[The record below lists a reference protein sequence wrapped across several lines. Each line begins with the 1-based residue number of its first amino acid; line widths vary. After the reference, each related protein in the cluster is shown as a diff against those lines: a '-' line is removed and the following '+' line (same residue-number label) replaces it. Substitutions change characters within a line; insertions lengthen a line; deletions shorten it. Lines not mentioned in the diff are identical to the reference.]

1 MTGPCCSVM
10 SGEAVKK
17 KVRDEVGYR
26 DAYAPKNL
34 FFLSNGDTAKERL
47 CFVETFLSM

>member
-1 MTGPCCSVM
+1 M
-10 SGEAVKK
+10 KK

-34 FFLSNGDTAKERL
+34 FFFIKRRYSEREVVL
-47 CFVETFLSM
+47 RRDIFEYVDA

>member
-1 MTGPCCSVM
+1 M
-10 SGEAVKK
+10 KK

-34 FFLSNGDTAKERL
+34 FFNKRRYSEREVVPRREI
-47 CFVETFLSM
+47 FEYVDA